1 MERTSV
7 RDLKAELLSE
17 LAEGS
22 RGTPLVKAWSVAP
35 AEVLALGVAPGPD
48 GRDRLAVR
56 LDRDGPASQEVVAR
70 LVERAAGEVDVR
82 VTGPVRVLPASG
94 PLPGSPGSSAPGLAN
109 AHLPGLAPAGPG
121 SPPSDTLSVDTG
133 LRRRTRPLVPGLSV
147 AHPAVTAGTL
157 GALVLVG
164 GRPGV
169 LSNSHVLADSGRAAL
184 GDAMLQPAPYDGGD
198 VGRDRIGELVAHGAL
213 STDRPNAVDV
223 AAGVLDDPGLA
234 GENVVPGLTGP
245 MRLRGV
251 TDDPP
256 ADDRV
261 GKIGRTTGWTTGRV
275 TAVELDGVQVA
286 FDSGVLVFDG
296 LVEVEGEGALPFSRG
311 GDSGSTV
318 YTLGEGLALGL
329 LFAGGE
335 TGGSNGQGLTFACP
349 FSAALAAVGA
359 TLL

>member
-1 MERTSV
+1 LT
-7 RDLKAELLSE
+7 
-17 LAEGS
+17 
-22 RGTPLVKAWSVAP
+22 
-35 AEVLALGVAPGPD
+35 
-48 GRDRLAVR
+48 
-56 LDRDGPASQEVVAR
+56 
-70 LVERAAGEVDVR
+70 
-82 VTGPVRVLPASG
+82 
-94 PLPGSPGSSAPGLAN
+94 
-109 AHLPGLAPAGPG
+109 
-121 SPPSDTLSVDTG
+121 
-133 LRRRTRPLVPGLSV
+133 PGLSV

-169 LSNSHVLADSGRAAL
+169 LSNSHVLADSGRAAI

-198 VGRDRIGELVAHGAL
+198 TSRDRIGALVAHGPL
-213 STDRPNAVDV
+213 STERPNTVDV
-223 AAGVLDDPGLA
+223 AAGVLDDPALA
-234 GENVVPGLTGP
+234 GENRVPGLSGP
-245 MRLRGV
+245 MLLAGV

-261 GKIGRTTGWTTGRV
+261 AKIGRTTGWTTGRV
-275 TAVELDGVQVA
+275 TAVELDGVQVG
-286 FDSGVLVFDG
+286 FDAGVLVFDG
-296 LVEVEGEGALPFSRG
+296 LVEVEGDGALAFSRG

-318 YTLGEGLALGL
+318 YTLDAGLALGL